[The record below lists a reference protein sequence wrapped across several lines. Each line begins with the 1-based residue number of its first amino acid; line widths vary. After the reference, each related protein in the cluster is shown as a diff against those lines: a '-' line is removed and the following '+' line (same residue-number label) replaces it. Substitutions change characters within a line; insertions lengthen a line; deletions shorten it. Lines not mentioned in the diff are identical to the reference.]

1 MSCAGYNVSK
11 PFIKLQSLLICM
23 HAAHRAEPSNVG
35 MQITFMSCCV
45 LLTIVALTYIFA
57 RSKPVYLI
65 DYHCYKPP
73 DRLKMPHQ
81 KFLELS
87 RNCGVRLTLL
97 S

>member
-1 MSCAGYNVSK
+1 MSK
-11 PFIKLQSLLICM
+11 PLIKLQSLLACM
-23 HAAHRAEPSNVG
+23 HAAHGAEPSKFG
-35 MQITFMSCCV
+35 MQITFMGCCV

-87 RNCGVRLTLL
+87 HNCGVRLGAL